1 MKTIF
6 LIGYMCCGKT
16 TLGRVLAELLEMD
29 FYDLDDLIEEHA
41 EMRISEIFERHGE
54 DKFRQMEREAL
65 HEVAGTSAVVA
76 CGGGTPCYGDNMA
89 LMNRLGITVWLTTSP
104 EVIAARL
111 ALPEHKLHRP
121 TIAPLADD
129 MILPYVVEALE
140 RRTPYYAQAQ
150 LEFDAT
156 AIETAEETI
165 ATAQQLAVQI
175 LSFSHDGGTAYRTEA
190 ECGYD
195 YTS

>member
-1 MKTIF
+1 MTIF

-16 TLGRVLAELLEMD
+16 TLGRALAELLEMD
-29 FYDLDDLIEEHA
+29 FYDLDDLVEERA
-41 EMRISEIFERHGE
+41 EMRITEIFERYGE

-65 HEVAGTSAVVA
+65 HEVAGLPAVVA

-111 ALPEHKLHRP
+111 ALPEYKFHRP
-121 TIAPLADD
+121 TIASLADD
-129 MILPYVVEALE
+129 KILPHVIKALE
-140 RRTPYYAQAQ
+140 DRTPYYAQAQ
-150 LEFDAT
+150 LKFDAT

-165 ATAQQLAVQI
+165 ATAQKLAELVCTQQPCP
-175 LSFSHDGGTAYRTEA
+175 LDTPFRGGVI
-190 ECGYD
+190 
-195 YTS
+195 SPKKQP